1 MIVQNLMVITLET
14 YNMTKAQIK
23 KKEIELEDLYDQL
36 PEGTGILDIV
46 RQIVAI
52 ELLLEAECNK

>member
-1 MIVQNLMVITLET
+1 MIIQNLMVITLET
-14 YNMTKAQIK
+14 YKMTKAQIK